1 MAAKFVL
8 PRTSVILN
16 QAYWKAVCAG
26 LSTIS
31 PRQNY
36 SMYKIDKVLELV

>member
-26 LSTIS
+26 LNLLYALGRITQCI
-31 PRQNY
+31 
-36 SMYKIDKVLELV
+36 K